1 MGVEGK
7 VSCCH
12 MNKGMKIV
20 FKFRGGAGAE
30 FICSVGDIHEGE
42 GRSSAVTKD
51 VFVSKRQRPVL
62 GHQNS

>member
-1 MGVEGK
+1 ML
-7 VSCCH
+7 
-12 MNKGMKIV
+12 KGMKIV
-20 FKFRGGAGAE
+20 FKFRGAGAE